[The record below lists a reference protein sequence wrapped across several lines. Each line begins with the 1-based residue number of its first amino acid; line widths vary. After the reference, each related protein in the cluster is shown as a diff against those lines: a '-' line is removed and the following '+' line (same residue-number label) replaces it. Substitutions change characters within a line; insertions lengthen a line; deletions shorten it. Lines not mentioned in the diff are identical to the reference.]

1 MKEDNSKYMTRQ
13 LKKGFRGSAAMNCRV
28 AVCVTAAVLSMSIA
42 ACNRKE
48 SVDNAHESA
57 KAGSSVDSDKTDLS
71 ETGFDPEAIMEKLG
85 QGVSSSL
92 SVEYSYEKHTG
103 GLTNHGSAVYDLAFA
118 QSAEGVHMAGTLET
132 EENGEES
139 QCPVD
144 IYVSLQAGGKV
155 QEGQSSVEPGGAEQT
170 DTDRNGTDR
179 NGTGQPAAKHQSE
192 GQSADKEADIEQK
205 AGAQLYTLEEGG
217 TAWSF
222 EEFGSDESDMKTA
235 FWYGLTGL
243 FTADAD
249 WRISDDELE
258 LDGIKVMEASASL
271 HGNDALRLL
280 AAFPGDNSTEELL
293 TALSAADA
301 AVSSRVSAAVT
312 AYVNVEKN
320 DELAGLAWDFGD
332 TLNTAF
338 EGTALEG
345 TSFMARA
352 DYRAFA
358 YGDVDVSVPEAVE
371 ADAHSLDGAGVVGA
385 SETEAGSHSDTGSN
399 QVTGGDGMSD
409 TEDYEKKASDVQA
422 SGAFILSSSSCEAKV
437 SVKNPEGLECA
448 FASDES
454 VHFSESSLL
463 TTLNYGLYPE
473 QYYSA
478 DVIADMVAEWVDYLK
493 ESQIYSNIK
502 MGDVS
507 KITHEGRDF
516 SFRTVS
522 FDTTETSAS
531 SLYAWCH
538 VEPDAWLVIQL
549 QEMGAEGEL
558 DAGKVLDS
566 YAVEIKD

>member
-155 QEGQSSVEPGGAEQT
+155 QEGQSSVGPGGAEQT

-249 WRISDDELE
+249 WQMMSWSLTESKSWKLRPRSM
-258 LDGIKVMEASASL
+258 VMTRCVC
-271 HGNDALRLL
+271 LRH
-280 AAFPGDNSTEELL
+280 FPGTIPL
-293 TALSAADA
+293 
-301 AVSSRVSAAVT
+301 R
-312 AYVNVEKN
+312 
-320 DELAGLAWDFGD
+320 
-332 TLNTAF
+332 
-338 EGTALEG
+338 
-345 TSFMARA
+345 
-352 DYRAFA
+352 
-358 YGDVDVSVPEAVE
+358 
-371 ADAHSLDGAGVVGA
+371 
-385 SETEAGSHSDTGSN
+385 
-399 QVTGGDGMSD
+399 
-409 TEDYEKKASDVQA
+409 
-422 SGAFILSSSSCEAKV
+422 SC
-437 SVKNPEGLECA
+437 
-448 FASDES
+448 
-454 VHFSESSLL
+454 
-463 TTLNYGLYPE
+463 
-473 QYYSA
+473 
-478 DVIADMVAEWVDYLK
+478 
-493 ESQIYSNIK
+493 
-502 MGDVS
+502 
-507 KITHEGRDF
+507 
-516 SFRTVS
+516 
-522 FDTTETSAS
+522 
-531 SLYAWCH
+531 
-538 VEPDAWLVIQL
+538 
-549 QEMGAEGEL
+549 
-558 DAGKVLDS
+558 
-566 YAVEIKD
+566 